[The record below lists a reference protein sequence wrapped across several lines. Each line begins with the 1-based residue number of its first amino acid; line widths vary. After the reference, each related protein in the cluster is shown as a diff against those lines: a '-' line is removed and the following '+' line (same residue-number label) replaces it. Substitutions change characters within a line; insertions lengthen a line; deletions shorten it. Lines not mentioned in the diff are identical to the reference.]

1 MSNNPSFKCRDIHR
15 PTKIGRPP
23 EAFGSTSEAIGSM
36 PEDLPGGHAH
46 SEKYKR
52 SSPELILVL
61 DFVPFTS
68 IAWKLIYG
76 T

>member
-1 MSNNPSFKCRDIHR
+1 MTCIYT
-15 PTKIGRPP
+15 PTINI
-23 EAFGSTSEAIGSM
+23 GSTSEAIGST

-52 SSPELILVL
+52 SLPELILVL
-61 DFVPFTS
+61 DFVEFTS

-76 T
+76 A